1 MWRIGIVFWLCA
13 PQCFCNSDSVADA
26 GKWQAAW
33 GGQCPPTH
41 GENKGPRVWL
51 FKLVWRKKS
60 KQRETPKSTC
70 FTEGKRP
77 KTQASIL
84 PMILSDS
91 QTLRIMVREES
102 DSQERK
108 WSHWGSSRAQ
118 SQGGLSCLGGNP
130 ALCLQLETAVIILPG
145 AWTCREDCMRCCRC

>member
-1 MWRIGIVFWLCA
+1 MA
-13 PQCFCNSDSVADA
+13 SDYVLPNVSAIAILLLMLVNGRQLEVGNAHLPMARTKVPEPDFLNLS
-26 GKWQAAW
+26 
-33 GGQCPPTH
+33 
-41 GENKGPRVWL
+41 GE
-51 FKLVWRKKS
+51 KKS

-108 WSHWGSSRAQ
+108 
-118 SQGGLSCLGGNP
+118 
-130 ALCLQLETAVIILPG
+130 
-145 AWTCREDCMRCCRC
+145 